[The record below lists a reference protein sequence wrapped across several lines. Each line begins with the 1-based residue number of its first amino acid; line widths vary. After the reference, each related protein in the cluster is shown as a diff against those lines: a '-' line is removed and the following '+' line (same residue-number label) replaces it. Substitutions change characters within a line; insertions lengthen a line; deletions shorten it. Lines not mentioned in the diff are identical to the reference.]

1 MNEADRIWDE
11 LDNIYSQWGIT
22 EIPFSESAAT
32 LGESQLRKVFTGRSQ
47 ELKQVFSLLKGKER
61 KRLLVYG
68 WIGIGKTA
76 FILEILDVLKR
87 KANNTLTAYISL
99 PANTDL
105 ATTALIALAREMKED
120 EWAQQ
125 LLNQMGLISAQPLR
139 QRENTAKLGI
149 AGIGAELKEKSIDIN
164 KPLFPELSFEDLLK
178 RALKKY
184 ERVVIAVDDLDKQ
197 DPAIVKQ
204 LLLNA
209 QGMLKSGAW
218 FILTGH
224 PSGLTRDILITERGL
239 FDFAIKLEPLEQ
251 SVMYEMLVNYLNSV
265 RSQNCQYSVKDPQ
278 AVKPFT
284 PDTAKMLCER
294 SSGVPRWLNRLGS
307 YVLQK
312 ASELNAETITP
323 EILEEGFIYAD
334 QQVRG
339 QLGLT
344 PADFMLID
352 LILEKGTLSDEN
364 ITLEDLQKLNLQK
377 LEFSEVVP
385 MFDRLVQLDLVKRL
399 PNEEAIEF
407 ALTPLLLPS
416 QETQK

>member
-22 EIPFSESAAT
+22 EIPFSESAST

-68 WIGIGKTA
+68 LIGIGKTA

-87 KANNTLTAYISL
+87 KATKTLTAYISL

-105 ATTALIALAREMKED
+105 ATIALIALAREMKED

-125 LLNQMGLISAQPLR
+125 FLNQMGLISAQPLR

-184 ERVVIAVDDLDKQ
+184 ERVIIAVDDLDKQ
-197 DPAIVKQ
+197 DPATVKQ

-224 PSGLTRDILITERGL
+224 PSGLTRDILISERGL

-265 RSQNCQYSVKDPQ
+265 RSQDCQYSVKGPQ

-294 SSGVPRWLNRLGS
+294 SNGVPRYLNRLGS
-307 YVLQK
+307 YILQK

-323 EILEEGFIYAD
+323 QILEEGFIYAD
-334 QQVRG
+334 QQMRG
-339 QLGLT
+339 LPGLT

-352 LILEKGTLSDEN
+352 LILERDKLSDEN
-364 ITLEDLQKLNLQK
+364 ITLEDLQKLQVQ
-377 LEFSEVVP
+377 EFSELLP
-385 MFDRLVQLDLVKRL
+385 IIDKLVELDLIRRL
-399 PNEEAIEF
+399 PNDQAIEF